1 MIQNDRKPLQ
11 MPALGAARVL
21 KSGGLSWR
29 VAMSNMII
37 FLGEFTLSLLAYG
50 LLAKFFWWN
59 HFKDQPSGKA
69 DALLLLP
76 HTFRHLGLLV
86 LVPEVVGVPVTK
98 TVFAATLG
106 YGDAVVA
113 PLALIAM
120 WLWLS
125 GSKKAKG
132 FTWIFSVVA
141 SLDLANALYGALT
154 LPVYDFSIGAFW
166 IVLTCVVP
174 LLVVTQ
180 IMIFIRL
187 AQR

>member
-1 MIQNDRKPLQ
+1 MGNL
-11 MPALGAARVL
+11 
-21 KSGGLSWR
+21 
-29 VAMSNMII
+29 II
-37 FLGEFTLSLLAYG
+37 FLSGFALSLLAYG
-50 LLAKFFWWN
+50 LLAKFIWWD
-59 HFKDQPSGKA
+59 HLKSESSGKA
-69 DALLLLP
+69 DALLLAP

-98 TVFAATLG
+98 TPFAAMLA

-125 GSKKAKG
+125 GSKMAKW
-132 FTWIFSVVA
+132 FTWLFSIVA
-141 SLDLANALYGALT
+141 SVDLVNAIYGALT

-166 IVLTCVVP
+166 IVLTCLVP

-180 IMIFIRL
+180 IMIFVRL
-187 AQR
+187 AKG